1 MKTKQASYSIL
12 SNYRW
17 GIQQYNKFLGSRY
30 HLTDLM
36 CIFFGVLLPF
46 AEMAFPS
53 FAVGLL
59 QQGLKNQTATI
70 ILSILFYALLLK
82 LANIYYQ
89 CLNNWQHMNYFMARI
104 DIATPLYRH
113 MMHMDYEKLESK
125 KGQSH
130 LQAAMECIYS
140 GNDYGIECFLVS
152 FPLIVMNLF
161 GFLIYSFLVI
171 RISLWVFLYML
182 ISTIFLAL
190 LSTRSLNYQI
200 KNMSS
205 ENARYFRR
213 KKAMDE
219 TFEQTARNDMILYQA
234 KDWLIDKLH
243 HICEEFLLYF
253 NRTFVFERTFEFSTA
268 LLTLVRDVVVYLLL
282 IRQVA
287 EGKLTVSQ
295 LLLFT
300 GTIAGYSVWV
310 QQLTQHLQ
318 QVTMQNPTMTNLQ
331 NFLDYGRLE
340 DLPEPQTFTRQ
351 KGQPHEIRLED
362 VCYRYEDSKDD
373 VLSHITLTI
382 HPGEKLAL
390 VGANGAG
397 KSTLVKLVLGL
408 YEPTQG
414 HIYLDGIDIRQIPR
428 ERYYEEI
435 AAVFQE
441 SRIFSCSVAQN
452 VSCQKKP
459 ERLLVED
466 CLSKAG
472 LSEKI
477 ASLPQGIDTMLTR
490 QLSPEGTDLSGGEIQ
505 KLMLARAIYQN
516 SPILVLDEPTAA
528 LDPIAESQ
536 MYEAYQEFCG
546 NKTGIFIS
554 HRLSSTRFCDR
565 VCFLKDGSI
574 TETGTHASLL
584 AAGGDYAQMFEIQ
597 ARYYKETND
606 SKGVSIS

>member
-1 MKTKQASYSIL
+1 MKTLYSIL

-17 GIQQYNKFLGSRY
+17 GIQQYDTFLGRRY

-36 CIFFGVLLPF
+36 CILVGVMLPF
-46 AEMAFPS
+46 GEMAFPS
-53 FAVGLL
+53 FVIRLL
-59 QQGLKNQTATI
+59 EQDLRNKTVSI
-70 ILSILFYALLLK
+70 IFSILLYALLLK
-82 LANIYYQ
+82 LAGVYYQ
-89 CLNNWQHMNYFMARI
+89 CLNNWQQMNYFMARI

-125 KGQSH
+125 RGQAK

-140 GNDYGIECFLVS
+140 GNDYGIECFLRS
-152 FPLIVMNLF
+152 FPIITMNLL
-161 GFLIYSFLVI
+161 GFLIYSFFVI
-171 RISLWVFLYML
+171 RISLWIFLYML
-182 ISTIFLAL
+182 ASTVLLAL
-190 LSTRSLNYQI
+190 LGTRSSNYQT
-200 KNMSS
+200 KSLP
-205 ENARYFRR
+205 EANARYLRR

-234 KDWLIDKLH
+234 KDWLIDNLH
-243 HICEEFLLYF
+243 HICREFLRFYEK
-253 NRTFVFERTFEFSTA
+253 TFGMQRTFEFTTA
-268 LLTLVRDVVVYLLL
+268 LLTFFRDAAVYLLL
-282 IRQVA
+282 IHQVA
-287 EGKLTVSQ
+287 EGQLTVSQ
-295 LLLFT
+295 LLFFT
-300 GTIAGYSVWV
+300 GAIAGYSVWV
-310 QQLTQHLQ
+310 QQLTQYLQ
-318 QVTMQNPTMTNLQ
+318 QAAIQNHMMTNLRS
-331 NFLDYGRLE
+331 FLDYGRLE
-340 DLPEPQTFTRQ
+340 KLPEPQSFTRQ
-351 KGQPHEIRLED
+351 KGEPHEIRLED
-362 VCYRYEDSKDD
+362 VCYRYEDGADD
-373 VLSHITLTI
+373 VLSHINLTI

-397 KSTLVKLVLGL
+397 KSTLVKLILGL

-414 HIYLDGIDIRQIPR
+414 HIYLDGVDIRQIPR

-452 VSCQKKP
+452 VSCQKNP
-459 ERLLVED
+459 DRVAVED
-466 CLSKAG
+466 CLKKAG

-477 ASLPQGIDTMLTR
+477 NALPQGIDTMLTR
-490 QLSPEGTDLSGGEIQ
+490 QLSPDGTELSGGETQ

-516 SPILVLDEPTAA
+516 SPVLVLDEPTAA

-536 MYEAYQEFCG
+536 MYEAYQGFCG

-574 TETGTHASLL
+574 TESGTHASLL

-597 ARYYKETND
+597 ARYYKENKHL
-606 SKGVSIS
+606 KGAAAL